1 MLKIEQNKQMHQVI
15 LNACIYAKQ
24 EINLA
29 WPHYV
34 NKRILFQL
42 ISKSLVLNVIAIKQN
57 LSVYCIIVI

>member
-42 ISKSLVLNVIAIKQN
+42 ISKSLVLNVIAIKQKI
-57 LSVYCIIVI
+57 LVSIVL

>member
-29 WPHYV
+29 WPYYV
-34 NKRILFQL
+34 NKRIIFQL
-42 ISKSLVLNVIAIKQN
+42 ISKSLVLNVIAIKQKI
-57 LSVYCIIVI
+57 LVSIVL